1 MSRRLSLTVTEIYRT
16 DTSLDSGSDAYAAAP
31 LQALDDWDEQDPDAY
46 RSMAAPRPTAE
57 AVSAE
62 SIEVEDDEGEY
73 QGTLEQVAEVLELD
87 QSASPYDELDDLDAL
102 ESLDPLGLSVSFLE
116 DAGLLPVANVA
127 PLEEEEEEEDP
138 VTDLTDECIAP
149 LRGLGAA
156 ELPELVPGLLQ
167 DFPLYEELSG
177 SYALGE
183 VLVAF
188 NPPVPARIAR
198 RLWKRDLDRLAG

>member
-1 MSRRLSLTVTEIYRT
+1 VSRRLSLTVTEIYRT
-16 DTSLDSGSDAYAAAP
+16 DASLDAGSDAYAAAP
-31 LQALDDWDEQDPDAY
+31 VQALDDWAEQDPEAY
-46 RSMAAPRPTAE
+46 RSMAAPRPTAA
-57 AVSAE
+57 AVAAASV
-62 SIEVEDDEGEY
+62 EVEDEEGEY

-116 DAGLLPVANVA
+116 DAGLLPVANVT
-127 PLEEEEEEEDP
+127 PLEEEEEEDP